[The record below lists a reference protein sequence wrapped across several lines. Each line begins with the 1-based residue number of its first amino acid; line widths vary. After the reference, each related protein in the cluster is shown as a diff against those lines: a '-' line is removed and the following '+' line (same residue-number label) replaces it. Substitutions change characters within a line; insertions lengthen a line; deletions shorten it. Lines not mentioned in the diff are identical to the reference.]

1 MVTAA
6 QLPAARLSPTIQRKR
21 TKATCGRVVDTLTK
35 VVESSDP
42 LRRVDQ

>member
-6 QLPAARLSPTIQRKR
+6 QLRAVTFTATIQRKR

-35 VVESSDP
+35 VVESSI
-42 LRRVDQ
+42 LCVE